1 MGAGPAAVLAFIHL
15 ISMGLLGGFAGAF
28 DPAAPP
34 TGDTATTDALQDGL
48 KMVPGVFAAQYV
60 VSVAQKGLH
69 MNFKS
74 VSVKDLLI
82 TAASKAL
89 SRPIINMVYT
99 KLPEQLATGID
110 EHERMV
116 QRQQAASRLQSNK

>member
-1 MGAGPAAVLAFIHL
+1 
-15 ISMGLLGGFAGAF
+15 
-28 DPAAPP
+28 
-34 TGDTATTDALQDGL
+34 
-48 KMVPGVFAAQYV
+48 MVPGVFAAQYV

-89 SRPIINMVYT
+89 SRPIISMVYD
-99 KLPEQLATGID
+99 KLPEKLATGID

-116 QRQQAASRLQSNK
+116 GLQAAASRLQQSK